1 MDGCVC
7 MVDDEERRGE
17 ADRLLEIDGL
27 PRDVGRLAFELGS
40 AGRDADYLLNTY
52 PGGLPDFLNSYW
64 YTHSTPALEHRLH
77 ARSGVLD
84 DGASGESGDLSSFG

>member
-1 MDGCVC
+1 MGDKNGSGACRSRNAGWMDGCVC
-7 MVDDEERRGE
+7 IVDDEERRGE

-52 PGGLPDFLNSYW
+52 PGGLPDFLNSY
-64 YTHSTPALEHRLH
+64 
-77 ARSGVLD
+77 
-84 DGASGESGDLSSFG
+84 